1 MSMVETTVNLKEP
14 KYWPK
19 RWIEYGAL
27 AKEAR
32 AVLRDLERGG
42 YVDAAAGLDVYE
54 ASGEIER
61 MVRRAV
67 HGTLRAHAL
76 EGASDRSL
84 RDEARGAAS
93 RELAARIEEA
103 LVAKNAVPP
112 GQQAGLA
119 QAVGDA
125 VEKRAKKLK
134 LRRLTMDEL
143 MYEDMD
149 KEFQFIG
156 MTNAW
161 TMPIKT
167 RIDMLATGIKT
178 PVGIKVLGEDLETL
192 EKLAVEVEGVVKR
205 VPGTLSVIAERTM
218 GGRYIDF
225 EIDRLEAARH
235 GLTVGDVQEV
245 IETAVGGRNVT
256 QTVEGRYR
264 FPVNVRYPRELR
276 DDPQKLGRVLV
287 SSPNGEQVP
296 IEQVANI
303 VLKPGPPEIRSQ
315 DGLLQAIVYVDL
327 QKGQDVGT
335 YVARAKEAVEREV
348 KLPPGYY
355 LSWSG
360 QFEQMLAVRDRLRLM
375 LPVTLLVIFLLLY
388 FNFGRIQETLVV
400 MLSMPFA
407 LVGGVWFMYLL
418 DYNLS
423 VGTAVGFIALAG
435 LAVETGVVMLL
446 FLNLALDDE
455 LKKGGAMTPGRLH
468 EAIVNGAV
476 MRVRPKLM
484 SVGTTIL
491 GLVPLMWMTGTG
503 ASVMKRMAAPMIGG
517 LVSSTLL
524 TLIVIP
530 AIYALLRRR
539 EMR

>member
-1 MSMVETTVNLKEP
+1 
-14 KYWPK
+14 
-19 RWIEYGAL
+19 
-27 AKEAR
+27 
-32 AVLRDLERGG
+32 
-42 YVDAAAGLDVYE
+42 
-54 ASGEIER
+54 
-61 MVRRAV
+61 
-67 HGTLRAHAL
+67 
-76 EGASDRSL
+76 
-84 RDEARGAAS
+84 
-93 RELAARIEEA
+93 
-103 LVAKNAVPP
+103 
-112 GQQAGLA
+112 
-119 QAVGDA
+119 
-125 VEKRAKKLK
+125 
-134 LRRLTMDEL
+134 
-143 MYEDMD
+143 
-149 KEFQFIG
+149 
-156 MTNAW
+156 
-161 TMPIKT
+161 MPIKT